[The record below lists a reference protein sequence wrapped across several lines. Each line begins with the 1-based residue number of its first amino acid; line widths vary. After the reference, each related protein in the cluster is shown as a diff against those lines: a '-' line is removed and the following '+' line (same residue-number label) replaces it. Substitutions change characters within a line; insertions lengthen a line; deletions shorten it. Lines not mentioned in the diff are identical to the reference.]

1 METQPMT
8 TDHPVPQQTARPQ
21 DIAQPP
27 VPRVQPT
34 EYEVCYLTEDDINSL
49 AFTLTV
55 RYRGEGRWA
64 VQRGEHSCLGADGKW
79 AQGIKEYDRGKTWLD
94 AHRFDLDTA
103 LRLAK
108 AAARAVTVNGY
119 TVADALA
126 MYERDTAG
134 GEQA

>member
-1 METQPMT
+1 MDPHA
-8 TDHPVPQQTARPQ
+8 DPVPDPTARLH
-21 DIAQPP
+21 AEP
-27 VPRVQPT
+27 VARPV
-34 EYEVCYLTEDDINSL
+34 EYEVCCLTDDDINSA
-49 AFTLTV
+49 AFTITV
-55 RYRGEGRWA
+55 RYRGNGRWA

-79 AQGIKEYDRGKTWLD
+79 AQGIKEYDRGESWLR

-108 AAARAVTVNGY
+108 EAAPKITVNGY

-126 MYERDTAG
+126 MYERETAG